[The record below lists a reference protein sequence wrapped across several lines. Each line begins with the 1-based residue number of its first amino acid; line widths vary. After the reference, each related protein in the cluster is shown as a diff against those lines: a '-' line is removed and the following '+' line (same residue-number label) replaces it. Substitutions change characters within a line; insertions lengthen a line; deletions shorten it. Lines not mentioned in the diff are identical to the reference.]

1 MSEHR
6 HTLPADIENA
16 SMDIIRKEL
25 EERGAVIDPVNEA
38 VVMRAIHATADF
50 DYLDNLVFVGN
61 AVESGIA
68 ALRAGKS
75 IVSDTNMAK
84 SGINDLALRKLG
96 CDVQCYMAEEEIVI
110 AARIVGVTRAVAS
123 MRKAARD
130 LPDAIYSVGNAPTAL
145 FELCNLI
152 EKGLRPP
159 LVIGV
164 PVGFVNVIESKER
177 LLRVCREYQVPAI
190 IAMGRKGGSTLSAA
204 ICNALLYSAI
214 DAVRPEN
221 RQ

>member
-1 MSEHR
+1 
-6 HTLPADIENA
+6 
-16 SMDIIRKEL
+16 
-25 EERGAVIDPVNEA
+25 
-38 VVMRAIHATADF
+38 
-50 DYLDNLVFVGN
+50 
-61 AVESGIA
+61 
-68 ALRAGKS
+68 
-75 IVSDTNMAK
+75 MAK
-84 SGINDLALRKLG
+84 SGINELTLRKLG
-96 CDVQCYMAEEEIVI
+96 CDVRCYMAEEEIVI

-130 LPDAIYSVGNAPTAL
+130 LPDAIYAVGNAPTAL
-145 FELCNLI
+145 FEICDLV

-164 PVGFVNVIESKER
+164 PVGFVNVLESKER
-177 LLRVCREYQVPAI
+177 LLKVCREYGIPAI
-190 IAMGRKGGSTLSAA
+190 IAMGNKGGSTLSAA

>member
-16 SMDIIRKEL
+16 SMDIIKKEL
-25 EERGAVIDPVNEA
+25 EKRGAVIDPVNEA

-68 ALRAGKS
+68 ALKAGGT
-75 IVSDTNMAK
+75 IVTDTNMAK
-84 SGINDLALRKLG
+84 SGINELTLRKLG
-96 CDVQCYMAEEEIVI
+96 CDVRCYMAEEEIVI

-130 LPDAIYSVGNAPTAL
+130 LPDAIYAVGNAPTAL
-145 FELCNLI
+145 FEICDLV

-164 PVGFVNVIESKER
+164 PVGFVNVLESKER
-177 LLRVCREYQVPAI
+177 LLKVCREYGIPAI
-190 IAMGRKGGSTLSAA
+190 IAMGNKGGSTLSAA